1 MTLIEVM
8 LVLGLIA
15 MLSIWSL
22 QGWREHQQRAQLG
35 QQAQRLRLYLTEL
48 QAQSYRYNQTIL
60 LWARTGSAG
69 CVGSG
74 NRPADCSLAATGVFY
89 PTVPDISVGLISE
102 KTIGFYGLRNTAQAG
117 HLTLSNAAG
126 TARVILSARGRIRLC
141 SEGKAIAG
149 MAVC

>member
-8 LVLGLIA
+8 LVLGLVA

-35 QQAQRLRLYLTEL
+35 QQAQRLRLYLTSL
-48 QAQSYRYNQTIL
+48 QAQAYRYNQNRL
-60 LWARTGSAG
+60 LWVRAGSSG

-74 NRPADCSLAATGVFY
+74 SQPADCSQVGAGVFH
-89 PTVPDISVGLISE
+89 PTAPEITLGVISE
-102 KTIGFYGLRNTAQAG
+102 KIIGFYGIRNTAQAG
-117 HLTLSNAAG
+117 HLSLSNAAG

-141 SEGKAIAG
+141 SEGKSIAG

>member
-1 MTLIEVM
+1 
-8 LVLGLIA
+8 
-15 MLSIWSL
+15 
-22 QGWREHQQRAQLG
+22 
-35 QQAQRLRLYLTEL
+35 
-48 QAQSYRYNQTIL
+48 
-60 LWARTGSAG
+60 
-69 CVGSG
+69 
-74 NRPADCSLAATGVFY
+74 VFY

>member
-8 LVLGLIA
+8 LVLGLVA

-35 QQAQRLRLYLTEL
+35 QQAQRLRLYLTGL

-60 LWARTGSAG
+60 LWARGGRAG

-74 NRPADCSLAATGVFY
+74 SRPADCSLAGAGVFY
-89 PTVPDISVGLISE
+89 PTVPDISVGVISE

-141 SEGKAIAG
+141 SEGESIAG